1 MNKQALASAEKN
13 IELFN
18 KGEYTQA
25 YVGEQKK
32 IALDAAKAIYDAAK
46 AVYDDA
52 LADVKTILETLTK

>member
-1 MNKQALASAEKN
+1 M
-13 IELFN
+13 
-18 KGEYTQA
+18 GEYTQA
-25 YVGEQKK
+25 YVVEQKK